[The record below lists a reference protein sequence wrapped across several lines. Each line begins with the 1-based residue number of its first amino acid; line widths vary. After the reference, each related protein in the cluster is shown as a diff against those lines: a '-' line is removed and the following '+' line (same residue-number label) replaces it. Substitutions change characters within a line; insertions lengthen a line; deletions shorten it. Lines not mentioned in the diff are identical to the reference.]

1 MRAIVLYGAFLVLA
15 ACTPPK
21 SGDTLGDS
29 IRSYNDGVRWGR
41 YDVAAVHVPEKERSM
56 FLDQSDERAK
66 DLKIT
71 DYEIVRVDQTSDRIA
86 VVQIKM
92 SWYRDSEGSLKE
104 TQAIQTWE
112 RHGKTWLMVDEVRLR
127 GKEMLGLR
135 EPPTT
140 DPAAD
145 PATDETTN
153 Q

>member
-1 MRAIVLYGAFLVLA
+1 MKAIMLALALGACGA
-15 ACTPPK
+15 AQAPEP
-21 SGDTLGDS
+21 LGEAV
-29 IRSYNDGVRWGR
+29 RSYNDGVRWER
-41 YDVAAVHVPEKERSM
+41 FAVAASHVPPTQRST
-56 FLDQSDERAK
+56 FVDEADERAK

-71 DYEIVRVDQTSDRIA
+71 DYEIVRVDQTSDRVA
-86 VVQIKM
+86 VVQVKM

-140 DPAAD
+140 DEKAD
-145 PATDETTN
+145 PATDETAK